1 MLRIPFLKAKYV
13 DGGQATSQTTVT
25 VIINSVTSHS
35 PFGHSY
41 PINMRSVGTQIIM
54 GTYTQITLGHLQN
67 IDVATLQK

>member
-25 VIINSVTSHS
+25 AINSVTSHS

-41 PINMRSVGTQIIM
+41 PINIHSVGTQIIM